1 MKKNLCFVS
10 TTRAD
15 FDLQKEVII
24 SLEKKFKCTLIC
36 SGTHFEKQFGNSI
49 RYINKFKIKKKIFC
63 KIENLLNVNFDKLHS
78 KYLRSFYKVL
88 KKINP
93 DAICLFGDRSE
104 TFIISFVAYSLEIPI
119 IHFSGG
125 EITSGSL
132 DDAYR
137 HSITKMSEL
146 HFTTTNQH
154 RKRVIQLGENPKT
167 VFNCGISSLSNFKN
181 FKFLKQE
188 KIEKDLKIKFS
199 KKNFFVTL
207 HPEKSIK
214 DNFKKFSFVF
224 LAIKKFQDISV
235 FISSPNI
242 DKGFKEIQ
250 KLIKYKCK
258 NSSRWYYL
266 KNLGHQ
272 YFFSTVKLCDV
283 FIGNSSSGISEIPSL
298 HVPTV
303 NIGSRQNGR
312 PRSFSIIDTNF
323 EVKNIQKAIKK
334 SMSKNFQK
342 KIKKSKNLFYR
353 NDSLKI
359 INQNILK
366 FLNSKNKQKL
376 FFNVNF

>member
-1 MKKNLCFVS
+1 MKKNLCFIS

-24 SLEKKFKCTLIC
+24 NLEKKFKCTLIC

-49 RYINKFKIKKKIFC
+49 NYINKFKIKKKIFC
-63 KIENLLNVNFDKLHS
+63 KIKNLSNDNFEKLHS
-78 KYLRSFYKVL
+78 KYLLSFYKIF

-104 TFIISFVAYSLEIPI
+104 IFIISFVAYSLQIPI

-146 HFTTTNQH
+146 HFTTTNEH
-154 RKRVIQLGENPKT
+154 KKRVIQLGENPKM
-167 VFNCGISSLSNFKN
+167 VFNSGNSSLSNFKS
-181 FKFLKQE
+181 FKFLKKK
-188 KIEKDLKIKFS
+188 KIEEDLKIKFS
-199 KKNFFVTL
+199 KENFFVTL
-207 HPEKSIK
+207 HPEKLTK
-214 DNFKKFSFVF
+214 DNIKKFKSVF
-224 LAIKKFQDISV
+224 SAIKKFKDISV

-250 KLIKYKCK
+250 KLIKNTCK
-258 NSSRWYYL
+258 TSSRWYYL
-266 KNLGHQ
+266 KNLGHK
-272 YFFSTVKLCDV
+272 YFFSTVKLCNA

-298 HVPTV
+298 HVPTI
-303 NIGSRQNGR
+303 NIGSRQHGR
-312 PRSFSIIDTNF
+312 PRSFSVIDTNF
-323 EVKNIQKAIKK
+323 KVKNIQRAIKK

-342 KIKKSKNLFYR
+342 RIKKSKNLFYR
-353 NDSLKI
+353 KDSLNI
-359 INQNILK
+359 INKNILK
-366 FLNSKNKQKL
+366 FLNLRNKQKL
-376 FFNVNF
+376 FYNINF

>member
-1 MKKNLCFVS
+1 
-10 TTRAD
+10 
-15 FDLQKEVII
+15 
-24 SLEKKFKCTLIC
+24 
-36 SGTHFEKQFGNSI
+36 
-49 RYINKFKIKKKIFC
+49 
-63 KIENLLNVNFDKLHS
+63 
-78 KYLRSFYKVL
+78 
-88 KKINP
+88 
-93 DAICLFGDRSE
+93 
-104 TFIISFVAYSLEIPI
+104 
-119 IHFSGG
+119 
-125 EITSGSL
+125 
-132 DDAYR
+132 
-137 HSITKMSEL
+137 
-146 HFTTTNQH
+146 
-154 RKRVIQLGENPKT
+154 
-167 VFNCGISSLSNFKN
+167 
-181 FKFLKQE
+181 
-188 KIEKDLKIKFS
+188 
-199 KKNFFVTL
+199 
-207 HPEKSIK
+207 
-214 DNFKKFSFVF
+214 
-224 LAIKKFQDISV
+224 
-235 FISSPNI
+235 
-242 DKGFKEIQ
+242 FKEIQ

-376 FFNVNF
+376 FFNINF

>member
-1 MKKNLCFVS
+1 MFCFNHKS
-10 TTRAD
+10 RFRFT
-15 FDLQKEVII
+15 KEVIVN
-24 SLEKKFKCTLIC
+24 LEKKFKCTLIC
-36 SGTHFEKQFGNSI
+36 SGTHFEKQFGDSI
-49 RYINKFKIKKKIFC
+49 NYINKVKIKKKVFC
-63 KIENLLNVNFDKLHS
+63 KIKNLSNNNFYKLHS
-78 KYLRSFYKVL
+78 NYLLSFYKIL

-125 EITSGSL
+125 EITAGSL

-146 HFTTTNQH
+146 HFTTTNKH

-167 VFNCGISSLSNFKN
+167 VFNCGNSSLSNFKN

-207 HPEKSIK
+207 HPEKSTK
-214 DNFKKFSFVF
+214 DNFKKFKSVF
-224 LAIKKFQDISV
+224 LAIKKFKDISV

-250 KLIKYKCK
+250 ELIKYTCK
-258 NSSRWYYL
+258 KSSRWYYL

-272 YFFSTVKLCDV
+272 YFFSTVKLCDA

-303 NIGSRQNGR
+303 NIGSRQLGR
-312 PRSFSIIDTNF
+312 PRSFSIIDTSF
-323 EVKNIQKAIKK
+323 KVMDIQRAIKK
-334 SMSKNFQK
+334 SMSKNFIK

-359 INQNILK
+359 INKNISK
-366 FLNSKNKQKL
+366 FLNLKNKQKL
-376 FFNVNF
+376 FFDINF